1 MISTM
6 HVFILQRPQ
15 STDRYDHW
23 IRQADPNA
31 RVTVLTSA
39 DSVRPDAD
47 LAPGVRRVRVADY
60 EAAATMADVFRICA
74 TDRPDRVFA
83 AAEEDVL
90 RAAEA
95 RTLFGIAGQ
104 TSPTA
109 LLFRDRVRMK
119 RLFAGLGVPAVPYR
133 SPRCIEELFAAQRQF
148 GALAVKPRDGT
159 AALGGRVL
167 STAAEVRRVCTEDV
181 ALVAALHAGALIAER
196 HVDGAVH
203 HVDMLIDG
211 ARPLLVS
218 PSRYTSPPHLFGT
231 DNVGSVMLDGDS
243 RRARVLEEIA
253 RKFARLLPVEHG
265 VNVLHLEF
273 VEDAFGALFAGEVTC
288 RVGGAMVREGIRH
301 TYGVDIARLACL
313 LSTGLWPDA
322 ARIGRA
328 GPPTAWLLWNGGP
341 EPAVPVDRPTWLVE
355 HATAERAE
363 GSTSPVDGK
372 ASFLIE
378 GADEKELRSR
388 LRALSVRR

>member
-1 MISTM
+1 M
-6 HVFILQRPQ
+6 HVLVLQRPQ
-15 STDRYDHW
+15 STARYDHW

-39 DSVRPDAD
+39 DTVRPDAD
-47 LAPGVRRVRVADY
+47 LAPDVRRVRAADY
-60 EAAATMADVFRICA
+60 RAAATMADVFRVCA

-83 AAEEDVL
+83 NAEEDVL

-95 RTLFGIAGQ
+95 RTLFGIPGQ
-104 TSPTA
+104 TSHTA
-109 LLFRDRVRMK
+109 LLFRDKVRMK

-133 SPRCIEELFAAQRQF
+133 SPRCIEELFSAQRQF
-148 GALAVKPRDGT
+148 GALVVKPRDG
-159 AALGGRVL
+159 AGAVGVRVL
-167 STAAEVRRVCTEDV
+167 STAADVRRVCAQDV

-196 HVDGAVH
+196 YVDGAVH
-203 HVDMLIDG
+203 HVDMLVDG

-231 DNVGSVMLDGDS
+231 DNLGSVMLDGDS

-253 RKFARLLPVEHG
+253 RKFVRLLPVEHG
-265 VNVLHLEF
+265 VHVLHLEF
-273 VEDAFGALFAGEVTC
+273 LEDASGALFAGEVAC

-301 TYGVDIARLACL
+301 TYGVDISQLACL

-322 ARIGRA
+322 VRIGRA
-328 GPPTAWLLWNGGP
+328 GPPTAWLRWNGGP
-341 EPAVPVDRPTWLVE
+341 ELAVPAERPTWLVA
-355 HATAERAE
+355 HATAERAAGPS
-363 GSTSPVDGK
+363 GSVDGK
-372 ASFLIE
+372 ASFLVE
-378 GADEKELRSR
+378 GTDEKELRTR